1 MTAGR
6 DIPWNSL
13 PHLSTVPP
21 SFFSSEHDPKML
33 PACQSLKRNKVPLCR
48 DSHSSVIQDQANQ
61 QMPMILTEGVS
72 TTSQPL
78 SKAVFAPQWT
88 CSHHE
93 SSEIYSFAFWGKKTT
108 LFQSQP
114 YHSSN
119 SVGFNFKIV
128 SNMTTMLS
136 QPSLSP
142 SGQVPYPRKPPK
154 AMQRMLSSA
163 VPQGTRIA

>member
-1 MTAGR
+1 M
-6 DIPWNSL
+6 
-13 PHLSTVPP
+13 
-21 SFFSSEHDPKML
+21 F
-33 PACQSLKRNKVPLCR
+33 PACQSFKCNKVPLCR
-48 DSHSSVIQDQANQ
+48 DSHSSVIQEQANQ

-93 SSEIYSFAFWGKKTT
+93 SSEIYSFAFWGGET

-114 YHSSN
+114 YHLSN
-119 SVGFNFKIV
+119 SVGFNFKII
-128 SNMTTMLS
+128 SNLTTMLS
-136 QPSLSP
+136 QPSLPP
-142 SGQVPYPRKPPK
+142 SDQVPCPRKPPK